1 MQRLVIFILAT
12 VFVLALLA
20 YMATYTVKFTET
32 AVLTTFGQA
41 DPQTSVKSQP
51 GLGFKWPYPIQ
62 AVTTYDKRLRFVEA
76 RSETQQTADSRQIIV
91 QSFATWRV
99 KDPLKFFQ
107 RFSTAGVRA
116 DDHYSRAAET
126 LRASLR
132 SAMGA
137 TSKFRMDELFN
148 GTAGQSK
155 LPELEKAI
163 AASLK
168 TATDSQGAQAG
179 LDEFGIELA
188 DVGVSRILLPG
199 DTTQKVFERMGAN
212 RDRLAAELQSQG
224 DSTAQA
230 IRSKAKADAEK
241 IESFAKARAA
251 EIRSVGDREA
261 NEFVAQMNSNP
272 ELAVFLRNVEFVRDA
287 LSKRTTLVLPT
298 SAPGMSLFRPDALD
312 RVGAGKIPPFV
323 AAPADKKPEGSK

>member
-1 MQRLVIFILAT
+1 MQRLVTFILAT
-12 VFVLALLA
+12 VFVLALAA
-20 YMATYTVKFTET
+20 YMMTYTVKFTET

-51 GLGFKWPYPIQ
+51 GLGFKWPFPIQ
-62 AVTTYDKRLRFVEA
+62 SVTTYDKRLRFVEA
-76 RSETQQTADSRQIIV
+76 KSETQQTADSRQIIV

-116 DDHYSRAAET
+116 DDHYNRAAET
-126 LRASLR
+126 LKASLR

-137 TSKFRMDELFN
+137 TSRFRMDELFN
-148 GTAGQSK
+148 ASSGQSK

-163 AASLK
+163 ASAIR
-168 TATDSQGAQAG
+168 TAADAQGQQTG

-224 DSTAQA
+224 ESTAQA
-230 IRSKAKADAEK
+230 IRSKARADAEK

-251 EIRSVGDREA
+251 DIRSVGDIEA
-261 NEFVAQMNSNP
+261 NEFVAQMNANP
-272 ELAVFLRNVEFVRDA
+272 ELAVFLRNMEFMRDA

-298 SAPGMSLFRPDALD
+298 SAPGMGLFRPDALE
-312 RVGAGKIPPFV
+312 RAGAGKIPPF
-323 AAPADKKPEGSK
+323 AAPAEKKAEGAK